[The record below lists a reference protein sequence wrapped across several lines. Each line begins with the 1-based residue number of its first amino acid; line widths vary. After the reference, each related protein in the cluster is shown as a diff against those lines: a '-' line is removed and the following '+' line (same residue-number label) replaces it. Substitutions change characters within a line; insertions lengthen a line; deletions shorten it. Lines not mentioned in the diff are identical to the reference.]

1 MEFIA
6 KYTKTQFNIV
16 TPKRL
21 FFYKTLLTD
30 DAHLCY
36 TLFANDKF
44 KNEEAIMTLCDELYF
59 EITLCGTR
67 PELKKFISI
76 LRSGELDEF
85 FEFSSDY
92 IDYGD
97 EFNTVS
103 DSEETYVVFTNDDYG
118 IEIDRLEVDEFL
130 EVICRAAE
138 NLDVRGRVYDVDE
151 EEYSFIS
158 SKGDSYYVNAK
169 KIRHNDELDERARE
183 EDLEED

>member
-1 MEFIA
+1 MKLHE
-6 KYTKTQFNIV
+6 
-16 TPKRL
+16 
-21 FFYKTLLTD
+21 
-30 DAHLCY
+30 
-36 TLFANDKF
+36 
-44 KNEEAIMTLCDELYF
+44 ELYF
-59 EITLCGTR
+59 EITAEGTKSAA
-67 PELKKFISI
+67 LKFISY
-76 LRSGELDEF
+76 LKSGVMDDY
-85 FEFSSDY
+85 FEFDEDMLTYSDNFDDD
-92 IDYGD
+92 IST
-97 EFNTVS
+97 ETVS
-103 DSEETYVVFTNDDYG
+103 VTLSNDDYG